1 MSRSTAIVH
10 SLRLACRVESVWSS
24 RMGFVMECCGRKPN
38 CCWGMMSVSRIV
50 LKQVFRIFSKIFL
63 GIIMVEVVFQDL
75 GKYEVLRQLLSR
87 AWQAGLGS
95 CLRRMGFILSGP
107 GALVFLSC
115 LMWRRISSSVIS
127 CVRLLWGGGISEYLD
142 IWT

>member
-1 MSRSTAIVH
+1 
-10 SLRLACRVESVWSS
+10 
-24 RMGFVMECCGRKPN
+24 
-38 CCWGMMSVSRIV
+38 
-50 LKQVFRIFSKIFL
+50 
-63 GIIMVEVVFQDL
+63 MVEVVFQDL

-127 CVRLLWGGGISEYLD
+127 CVRLLWGGGGGGISEYLD